1 MNTVLQTTTREL
13 LGAEIG
19 PFPPLLLPQA
29 HPIWYQYIRFNDV
42 DSLHNRIVALSNVVD
57 VLEPKVVSCD
67 ADSMIAVPSIYR
79 NPIASKLASTKLT
92 GSDRH
97 AT

>member
-1 MNTVLQTTTREL
+1 MNL

-19 PFPPLLLPQA
+19 PFPPLLLPPVY
-29 HPIWYQYIRFNDV
+29 PIRYQYIRLNDV
-42 DSLHNRIVALSNVVD
+42 DSPRNRIVVVSNVVD
-57 VLEPKVVSCD
+57 VLAPKGVSCD